1 MIRTDDSARTSFVAF
16 ARRYFAWRFI

>member
-1 MIRTDDSARTSFVAF
+1 MIRNDDSARTTFEVF

>member
-1 MIRTDDSARTSFVAF
+1 MIRNDDSVRTTFEVF

>member
-1 MIRTDDSARTSFVAF
+1 MIRSDDSARSSFMVF

>member
-1 MIRTDDSARTSFVAF
+1 MIRNTDSARSTFEVF

>member
-1 MIRTDDSARTSFVAF
+1 MIRSDDSARNSFMVF

>member
-1 MIRTDDSARTSFVAF
+1 MTRTDDSARSTFVVF

>member
-1 MIRTDDSARTSFVAF
+1 MIRSDDSARSMFEVF